1 MTVSTC
7 VAPGLAVTQQMAI
20 ETDIIIRTVFRMA
33 ASVHPDHQA
42 MYEFRPK
49 QSLFHKISSSSSENG
64 QHLNFNCRLE
74 VVPEAGAEPEPNSNV
89 WPLTSLIED
98 GEEGGADHDA
108 DHEAGEHHAE
118 GGGARVQDRG
128 PQEDEDV
135 HAGLKQSL
143 TGAQQQHLEIKERDL
158 FKIIFCEGLVKIAPS
173 LCSYGLNT

>member
-1 MTVSTC
+1 MIKLERCENPLVTSSRRKARKEMTVSTC

-42 MYEFRPK
+42 KYEFRPK
-49 QSLFHKISSSSSENG
+49 QCLFHKISSSSSENG

-74 VVPEAGAEPEPNSNV
+74 VVLEAEPEPDNNV

-98 GEEGGADHDA
+98 GEEGRADHDA

-135 HAGLKQSL
+135 HAGL
-143 TGAQQQHLEIKERDL
+143 QQRL
-158 FKIIFCEGLVKIAPS
+158 A
-173 LCSYGLNT
+173 